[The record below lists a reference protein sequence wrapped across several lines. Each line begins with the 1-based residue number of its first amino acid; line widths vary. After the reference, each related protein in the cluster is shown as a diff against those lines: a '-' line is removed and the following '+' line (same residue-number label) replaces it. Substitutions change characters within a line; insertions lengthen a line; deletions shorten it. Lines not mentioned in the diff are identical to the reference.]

1 MSELAQLV
9 VLGVTLGAIYAMVGV
24 GFVIIN
30 NVTGIINFAQGEY
43 LMVGAMT
50 ATTLTLAGV
59 PLPLVFLIATALTA
73 LLGALL
79 ERLTIRLAGGA
90 SIATLILITIGTSI
104 TMSGLALLIWG
115 VNPRRY
121 APFMSGP
128 PVRFAGSAISRQS
141 LWVLAFVAV
150 VSLAL
155 WWFFSRSVVGKAMRA
170 CAMNP
175 LAARLQGISPPR
187 MSTGAFAL
195 STGIAGAAGVV
206 LVPITSASYDMGL
219 PLALK
224 GFTAAVI
231 GGLAS
236 PLGAIAGGFLLGIAE
251 SLASGYITSGLKDG
265 LAFAVLFVVLI
276 VRPQGLLG
284 GVALERV

>member
-1 MSELAQLV
+1 MSELLQLV
-9 VLGVTLGAIYAMVGV
+9 VLGVTVGAIYAMVGV

-30 NVTGIINFAQGEY
+30 NVTGIINFTQGEY
-43 LMVGAMT
+43 LMVSAMT
-50 ATTLTLAGV
+50 ATTLTLLEM
-59 PLPLVFLIATALTA
+59 PLPVTFVAVTALA
-73 LLGALL
+73 AALGALL
-79 ERLTIRLAGGA
+79 ERTTIAVARGA
-90 SIATLILITIGTSI
+90 DIATLILITIGTSI
-104 TMSGLALLIWG
+104 AMSGIGLLIWG
-115 VNPRRY
+115 VDPRRY
-121 APFMSGP
+121 PPFTAGP
-128 PVRFAGSAISRQS
+128 PVRLGTAVISRQS

-150 VSLAL
+150 VSVAL
-155 WWFFSRSVVGKAMRA
+155 WLFFSRSLAGKAMRA

-175 LAARLQGISPPR
+175 VAARLQGISPRR

-206 LVPITSASYDMGL
+206 LVPLTSASYNMGL

-251 SLASGYITSGLKDG
+251 SLVSGYITSGLKEG
-265 LAFAVLFVVLI
+265 LAFAVLFGVLV
-276 VRPQGLLG
+276 VRPRGLLG
-284 GVALERV
+284 ARATERV